1 MIKLLE
7 ILEITGNPKAIIMA
21 GGGGAGKSFI
31 LNQLKLNLKV
41 YNPDKYIEGEGMP
54 LVTAS
59 NLVEKEI
66 QEAVQNRESFI
77 WDTTAGN
84 PSKIENIVQAGYD
97 VAMVMVYTHPIV
109 SLLSNFERSNRS
121 MPLPAVL
128 STWRNTYSLIST
140 YKQMLGDRFY
150 LVLNTRADQFKEDIE
165 SFNAAAKQGSKGIQ
179 QFTKNLISQN
189 PEKYKS
195 TFSKPFDF
203 ESKEESIAYEKE
215 VQGLDFNRE
224 DESMVK
230 NLKKHFDSFWQKGKL
245 PPSGSMEKKVAA
257 IERDRLRSK
266 EQAEEVAS
274 DISRMLYDTNFQQ
287 LLDSS
292 DSLQDVKSKLQSFIN

>member
-31 LNQLKLNLKV
+31 LKQLNLNLKV
-41 YNPDKYIEGEGMP
+41 YNPDKYVEGEGMP
-54 LVTAS
+54 LITAS

-66 QEAVQNRESFI
+66 QEAINNKESFV

-97 VAMVMVYTHPIV
+97 VAMIMVYTHPIV
-109 SLLSNFERSNRS
+109 SLISNFERSDRA
-121 MPLPAVL
+121 MPLQAVL
-128 STWRNTYSLIST
+128 STWRNTYSLVDT

-150 LVLNTRADQFKEDIE
+150 LILNTRIDQFKQDID

-179 QFTKNLISQN
+179 KFIKDLISQN

-203 ESKEESIAYEKE
+203 KSEQESQAYEKE
-215 VQGLDFNRE
+215 VQRLDFNRE

-245 PPSGSMEKKVAA
+245 PPSGSMQKKVAA
-257 IERDRLRSK
+257 IERDRIRSK

-287 LLDSS
+287 LLD
-292 DSLQDVKSKLQSFIN
+292 DSETVQNVKSNLQSFLK